1 MKRQILMAVAAV
13 SLAACKK
20 DKSNPSTSSG
30 TTTVEYSFTS
40 EKNEN
45 CSGYYW
51 DGEGKQQSIINVRS
65 GWTKTIEAKPGNTAQ
80 LTLSTNYAGKMI
92 GLIKVNGA
100 IVASDTDN
108 STMTVQY
115 VIK

>member
-1 MKRQILMAVAAV
+1 MKKTFLLAAV
-13 SLAACKK
+13 LLSIVSCKK

-30 TTTVEYSFTS
+30 TTIEYSFTS

-51 DGEGKQQSIINVRS
+51 DAEGKQQSIINVRS

-80 LTLSTNYAGKMI
+80 LTLSTNYAGNMI
-92 GLIKVNGA
+92 GLIKINGTV
-100 IVASDTDN
+100 VASDTDN
-108 STMTVQY
+108 STITVQY
-115 VIK
+115 VIN